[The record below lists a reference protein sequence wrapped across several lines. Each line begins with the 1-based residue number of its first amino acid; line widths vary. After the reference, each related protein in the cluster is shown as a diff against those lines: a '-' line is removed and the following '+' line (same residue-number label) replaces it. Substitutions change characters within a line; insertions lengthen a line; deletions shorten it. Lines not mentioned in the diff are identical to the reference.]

1 MAEDIPV
8 TAECPSRSDPVLKLS
23 ICRYNEYLENDSF
36 MSH

>member
-23 ICRYNEYLENDSF
+23 ICRYNEYLVI
-36 MSH
+36 